1 MKKVLLVSVLILFIN
16 SLQSNALN
24 RFATDLTRGALRTGF
39 QKRLFSGAVF
49 KNKSFFL
56 TKSSGK
62 VAALAVAGLGGS
74 SAFVA
79 YEKFNQRE
87 DLKSLRG

>member
-1 MKKVLLVSVLILFIN
+1 MLILFIN

-24 RFATDLTRGALRTGF
+24 RFATDLTRGAYNGF
-39 QKRLFSGAVF
+39 KNALFSELF
-49 KNKSFFL
+49 LKNKSSFL

-79 YEKFNQRE
+79 YENLIKE
-87 DLKSLRG
+87 KTLSLLEVSYKKLS